1 MFAKSS
7 QLYSDGS
14 ERFGRSGF
22 VSGLAIYAPR
32 SIYELL
38 SGAQKIVG
46 GASSATSNV
55 TVSTSEVSSGPQLER
70 DTIMDTRI
78 VRQVDANDGS

>member
-14 ERFGRSGF
+14 ERFRRSGF

-32 SIYELL
+32 SMYEPL
-38 SGAQKIVG
+38 SGAQTIVG
-46 GASSATSNV
+46 GASSATS
-55 TVSTSEVSSGPQLER
+55 TVSTSAVSSGPQLER
-70 DTIMDTRI
+70 DTIIDTRI
-78 VRQVDANDGS
+78 DRQVDANGGS